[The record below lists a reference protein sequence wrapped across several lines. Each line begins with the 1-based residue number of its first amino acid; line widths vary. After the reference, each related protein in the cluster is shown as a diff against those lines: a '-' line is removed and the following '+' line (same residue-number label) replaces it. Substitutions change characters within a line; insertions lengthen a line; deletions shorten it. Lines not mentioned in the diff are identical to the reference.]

1 MNFDN
6 LVAVLAVAAAVPLI
20 LAAVPR
26 VRVPGPVL
34 EIVAGIVLGP
44 AVLDLVKPDQA
55 VRLVSTI
62 GLAFLLFLAGLEVDV
77 RHFRGPRA
85 RLAGEGLGLSALLA
99 LIIGIVLYAAGVVES
114 PLLVGIILLAT
125 SLGLITPIL
134 EDAGVADRP
143 VGQFAIA
150 GASLGEVTPV
160 VLLSLFFSGRTTAI
174 RSKLLLLSLL
184 GVLVVLVVIGTLRI
198 ERSMWI
204 TRMINRLAD
213 TSAQIR
219 IRLSMLLVVGL
230 GALATHLGF
239 EAILGAFIAGAILR
253 LVDADAEHKHPLFHP
268 KLDAIGYGFL
278 IPVFFVTSG
287 LTFNLSVLFSNASTV
302 LRVPLFLLALLVV
315 RGLPAVLYRSA
326 LASIR
331 DVAAAGLLQATSL
344 PFIVAATT
352 IGLQLHAIRPAN
364 AAALVAAGL
373 FSVILFPI
381 ISLQLLRSSAK
392 GPGMVPEQAHVRRQ
406 TCPLIRAHAV
416 GIQLSDAGSMPAERA
431 TTAHFGGHMSKPP
444 LPEAAVA
451 MLRKPNPAVITTLRP
466 DGQPVSTATW
476 YLWDNGRVLVNMD
489 EGRKR
494 LEYMRS
500 DPRVALDVLDESG
513 WYTHLSITGHVDE
526 MQDDADLADIDR
538 LAQQYMGRPYPQ
550 RERRRISAWIAV
562 DGWHGWGALKDS
574 SQPG

>member
-1 MNFDN
+1 MNFDS
-6 LVAVLAVAAAVPLI
+6 LVAVLAIAAAVPLI

-26 VRVPGPVL
+26 LAVPGPVL

-55 VRLVSTI
+55 VRLVLTI
-62 GLAFLLFLAGLEVDV
+62 GLAFLLFLAGLEIDV

-85 RLAGEGLGLSALLA
+85 RLAALALGLSALLA
-99 LIIGIVLYAAGVVES
+99 LIIGIVLHAADVVES

-125 SLGLITPIL
+125 SLGLIVPIL
-134 EDAGVADRP
+134 EDAGLADRP

-150 GASLGEVTPV
+150 GASLGEVCPV
-160 VLLSLFFSGRTTAI
+160 VLLSLFFSGRATAI
-174 RSKLLLLSLL
+174 APKLLLLSLL
-184 GVLVVLVVIGTLRI
+184 GVLVVLVVIAALRI

-219 IRLSMLLVVGL
+219 VRLSLLLVVGL
-230 GALATHLGF
+230 GAVATHLGF

-287 LTFNLSVLFSNASTV
+287 LTFNLSALFSSASTL

-315 RGLPAVLYRSA
+315 RGLPAVVYRSA
-326 LASIR
+326 LGSIR
-331 DVAAAGLLQATSL
+331 DVAAVGLLQATSL

-373 FSVILFPI
+373 FSVIIFPV

-392 GPGMVPEQAHVRRQ
+392 GPGKVPERAHVR
-406 TCPLIRAHAV
+406 
-416 GIQLSDAGSMPAERA
+416 
-431 TTAHFGGHMSKPP
+431 
-444 LPEAAVA
+444 
-451 MLRKPNPAVITTLRP
+451 
-466 DGQPVSTATW
+466 
-476 YLWDNGRVLVNMD
+476 
-489 EGRKR
+489 
-494 LEYMRS
+494 
-500 DPRVALDVLDESG
+500 
-513 WYTHLSITGHVDE
+513 
-526 MQDDADLADIDR
+526 
-538 LAQQYMGRPYPQ
+538 
-550 RERRRISAWIAV
+550 
-562 DGWHGWGALKDS
+562 
-574 SQPG
+574 

>member
-6 LVAVLAVAAAVPLI
+6 LVAVLAAAAAVPLI
-20 LAAVPR
+20 LTAVPL

-62 GLAFLLFLAGLEVDV
+62 GLAFLLFLAGLEIDV
-77 RHFRGPRA
+77 RRFRGPRA
-85 RLAGEGLGLSALLA
+85 RLAGLALCLSALLA
-99 LIIGIVLYAAGVVES
+99 LIIGVALHAARVVEN

-125 SLGLITPIL
+125 SLGLIVPIL
-134 EDAGVADRP
+134 EDAGVADLP

-150 GASLGEVTPV
+150 GASLGELSPV
-160 VLLSLFFSGRTTAI
+160 VLLSLFFSGRATGI
-174 RSKLLLLSLL
+174 GSKLLLLSLL

-204 TRMINRLAD
+204 TRMVNRLAD

-230 GALATHLGF
+230 GAVATHLGF

-268 KLDAIGYGFL
+268 KLEAIGYGFL

-287 LTFNLSVLFSNASTV
+287 LTFNLSVLFSSATTL
-302 LRVPLFLLALLVV
+302 LRVPLFVLALLVV
-315 RGLPAVLYRSA
+315 RGLPAILYRSA
-326 LASIR
+326 LGSIR
-331 DVAAAGLLQATSL
+331 DVAAVGLLQATSL

-352 IGLQLHAIRPAN
+352 IGLQVHAIRPAN

-381 ISLQLLRSSAK
+381 ISLQLLRPSAK
-392 GPGMVPEQAHVRRQ
+392 GPSMAPEQAHVR
-406 TCPLIRAHAV
+406 
-416 GIQLSDAGSMPAERA
+416 
-431 TTAHFGGHMSKPP
+431 
-444 LPEAAVA
+444 
-451 MLRKPNPAVITTLRP
+451 
-466 DGQPVSTATW
+466 
-476 YLWDNGRVLVNMD
+476 
-489 EGRKR
+489 
-494 LEYMRS
+494 
-500 DPRVALDVLDESG
+500 
-513 WYTHLSITGHVDE
+513 
-526 MQDDADLADIDR
+526 
-538 LAQQYMGRPYPQ
+538 
-550 RERRRISAWIAV
+550 
-562 DGWHGWGALKDS
+562 
-574 SQPG
+574 

>member
-1 MNFDN
+1 MRWADPVNFDN

-62 GLAFLLFLAGLEVDV
+62 GLAFLLFLAGLEIDV
-77 RHFRGPRA
+77 RRFRGPRA
-85 RLAGEGLGLSALLA
+85 RLTGLALGLSALLA
-99 LIIGIVLYAAGVVES
+99 LLIGIVLHAAGLVES

-125 SLGLITPIL
+125 SLGLIVPIL

-150 GASLGEVTPV
+150 GGSLGELTPV

-174 RSKLLLLSLL
+174 GPKLLLLSLL
-184 GVLVVLVVIGTLRI
+184 AVLVVLVVIGTLRI

-230 GALATHLGF
+230 GAVATHLGF

-253 LVDADAEHKHPLFHP
+253 LVDPDAEHKHPLFHP

-278 IPVFFVTSG
+278 IPVFFVASG
-287 LTFNLSVLFSNASTV
+287 LTFNLSVLFSSASTV
-302 LRVPLFLLALLVV
+302 LRVPLFLLALLALLFV

-326 LASIR
+326 LGSSR
-331 DVAAAGLLQATSL
+331 DVAAVGLLQATSL

-352 IGLQLHAIRPAN
+352 IGLQVHAIGPAN

-373 FSVILFPI
+373 FSVILFPV

-392 GPGMVPEQAHVRRQ
+392 GPSMVPE
-406 TCPLIRAHAV
+406 
-416 GIQLSDAGSMPAERA
+416 
-431 TTAHFGGHMSKPP
+431 
-444 LPEAAVA
+444 
-451 MLRKPNPAVITTLRP
+451 
-466 DGQPVSTATW
+466 
-476 YLWDNGRVLVNMD
+476 
-489 EGRKR
+489 
-494 LEYMRS
+494 
-500 DPRVALDVLDESG
+500 
-513 WYTHLSITGHVDE
+513 
-526 MQDDADLADIDR
+526 
-538 LAQQYMGRPYPQ
+538 
-550 RERRRISAWIAV
+550 
-562 DGWHGWGALKDS
+562 
-574 SQPG
+574 

>member
-6 LVAVLAVAAAVPLI
+6 LVAVLTVAAAVPLI
-20 LAAVPR
+20 LTAVPR

-34 EIVAGIVLGP
+34 EIVAGVVLGP
-44 AVLDLVKPDQA
+44 AVLDLVKPDQP

-62 GLAFLLFLAGLEVDV
+62 GLAFLLFLAGLEIDV

-85 RLAGEGLGLSALLA
+85 RLAALALGLSALLA
-99 LIIGIVLYAAGVVES
+99 LIIGVALHAAGVAGN

-125 SLGLITPIL
+125 SLGLIIPIL
-134 EDAGVADRP
+134 EDAGAADRP

-150 GASLGEVTPV
+150 GASLGELIPV
-160 VLLSLFFSGRTTAI
+160 VLLSLFFSGRTAAI
-174 RSKLLLLSLL
+174 GSRLLLLSLL

-219 IRLSMLLVVGL
+219 IRLSILLVVGL

-287 LTFNLSVLFSNASTV
+287 LTFNLSVLLSSAATL

-315 RGLPAVLYRSA
+315 RGLPAVLYRAA
-326 LASIR
+326 LGSIR
-331 DVAAAGLLQATSL
+331 DVAATGLLQATSL

-352 IGLQLHAIRPAN
+352 IGLQLHAISSAN

-381 ISLQLLRSSAK
+381 ISLQLLRSSAED
-392 GPGMVPEQAHVRRQ
+392 PSIVPEQTQAR
-406 TCPLIRAHAV
+406 
-416 GIQLSDAGSMPAERA
+416 
-431 TTAHFGGHMSKPP
+431 
-444 LPEAAVA
+444 
-451 MLRKPNPAVITTLRP
+451 
-466 DGQPVSTATW
+466 
-476 YLWDNGRVLVNMD
+476 
-489 EGRKR
+489 
-494 LEYMRS
+494 
-500 DPRVALDVLDESG
+500 
-513 WYTHLSITGHVDE
+513 
-526 MQDDADLADIDR
+526 
-538 LAQQYMGRPYPQ
+538 
-550 RERRRISAWIAV
+550 
-562 DGWHGWGALKDS
+562 
-574 SQPG
+574 

>member
-26 VRVPGPVL
+26 VPVPGPVL

-62 GLAFLLFLAGLEVDV
+62 GLAFLLFLAGLEIDV

-85 RLAGEGLGLSALLA
+85 RLAGLGIGLSAVLA
-99 LIIGIVLYAAGVVES
+99 LGISGALHAAGIVES
-114 PLLVGIILLAT
+114 PLLVGIIFIAT
-125 SLGLITPIL
+125 SLGMIIPIL
-134 EDAGVADRP
+134 KDAGVADRP

-150 GASLGEVTPV
+150 GASLGEVSSV
-160 VLLSLFFSGRTTAI
+160 LLLSLFFSGRATAI
-174 RSKLLLLSLL
+174 GPKLLLLSLL
-184 GVLVVLVVIGTLRI
+184 GVLVVLVVVATLRI

-204 TRMINRLAD
+204 TGMMNRLAD

-253 LVDADAEHKHPLFHP
+253 LVDADAVHKHRLFYP

-287 LTFNLSVLFSNASTV
+287 LTFNLSVLFSSASTL

-326 LASIR
+326 LASVR
-331 DVAAAGLLQATSL
+331 DVVSVGLLQATSL

-373 FSVILFPI
+373 FSVIVFPI
-381 ISLQLLRSSAK
+381 ISLQLLRSSGK
-392 GPGMVPEQAHVRRQ
+392 GAGVVAEQADVRQRPGMV
-406 TCPLIRAHAV
+406 
-416 GIQLSDAGSMPAERA
+416 
-431 TTAHFGGHMSKPP
+431 
-444 LPEAAVA
+444 
-451 MLRKPNPAVITTLRP
+451 
-466 DGQPVSTATW
+466 
-476 YLWDNGRVLVNMD
+476 
-489 EGRKR
+489 
-494 LEYMRS
+494 
-500 DPRVALDVLDESG
+500 
-513 WYTHLSITGHVDE
+513 
-526 MQDDADLADIDR
+526 
-538 LAQQYMGRPYPQ
+538 
-550 RERRRISAWIAV
+550 
-562 DGWHGWGALKDS
+562 
-574 SQPG
+574 

>member
-26 VRVPGPVL
+26 VPVPGPVL
-34 EIVAGIVLGP
+34 EIAAGIVLGP
-44 AVLDLVKPDQA
+44 AVLGLVQPDQA

-62 GLAFLLFLAGLEVDV
+62 GLAFLLFMAGLEIDV

-85 RLAGEGLGLSALLA
+85 RLAGLGIGLSAVLA
-99 LIIGIVLYAAGVVES
+99 LGISGALHAAGVVES
-114 PLLVGIILLAT
+114 TVLVGIILIAT
-125 SLGLITPIL
+125 SLGMIIPIL
-134 EDAGVADRP
+134 KDAGVADRP

-150 GASLGEVTPV
+150 GASLGEVSSV
-160 VLLSLFFSGRTTAI
+160 VLLSLFFSGRATALGP
-174 RSKLLLLSLL
+174 KLLLLSLL
-184 GVLVVLVVIGTLRI
+184 GVLIVLVVIATLRI

-204 TRMINRLAD
+204 TRTMNKLAD

-253 LVDADAEHKHPLFHP
+253 LVDADAAHKHPLFYP

-287 LTFNLSVLFSNASTV
+287 LTFNLSVLFSSAATV

-326 LASIR
+326 LPSAR
-331 DVAAAGLLQATSL
+331 DVAAVGLLQATSL

-352 IGLQLHAIRPAN
+352 IGLALHAIRPAN

-373 FSVILFPI
+373 LSVIIFPI
-381 ISLQLLRSSAK
+381 IALQLLRSSAE
-392 GPGMVPEQAHVRRQ
+392 GPAAVPEQAPVRQ
-406 TCPLIRAHAV
+406 
-416 GIQLSDAGSMPAERA
+416 
-431 TTAHFGGHMSKPP
+431 
-444 LPEAAVA
+444 
-451 MLRKPNPAVITTLRP
+451 
-466 DGQPVSTATW
+466 
-476 YLWDNGRVLVNMD
+476 
-489 EGRKR
+489 
-494 LEYMRS
+494 
-500 DPRVALDVLDESG
+500 
-513 WYTHLSITGHVDE
+513 
-526 MQDDADLADIDR
+526 
-538 LAQQYMGRPYPQ
+538 
-550 RERRRISAWIAV
+550 
-562 DGWHGWGALKDS
+562 
-574 SQPG
+574 

>member
-44 AVLDLVKPDQA
+44 AALDLVKPDQA

-62 GLAFLLFLAGLEVDV
+62 GLAFLLFLAGLEIDV
-77 RHFRGPRA
+77 RRFRGPRA
-85 RLAGEGLGLSALLA
+85 RLAALALCLSALLA
-99 LIIGIVLYAAGVVES
+99 LIIGVVLHATGIVES

-125 SLGLITPIL
+125 SLGLIVPIL

-150 GASLGEVTPV
+150 GASLGELSPV
-160 VLLSLFFSGRTTAI
+160 VLLSLFFSGRATGI
-174 RSKLLLLSLL
+174 GSKLLLLSLL
-184 GVLVVLVVIGTLRI
+184 VVLVVLVVIGTLRV

-204 TRMINRLAD
+204 TRMLNRLAD

-230 GALATHLGF
+230 GAVATHLGF

-287 LTFNLSVLFSNASTV
+287 LTFNLSVLFSSAATL

-326 LASIR
+326 LTSIR
-331 DVAAAGLLQATSL
+331 DVAAVGLLQATSL

-352 IGLQLHAIRPAN
+352 IGLQVHAIRPAN

-381 ISLQLLRSSAK
+381 IALQLLRPSDK
-392 GPGMVPEQAHVRRQ
+392 GPGMVPEQAHVRQ
-406 TCPLIRAHAV
+406 
-416 GIQLSDAGSMPAERA
+416 
-431 TTAHFGGHMSKPP
+431 
-444 LPEAAVA
+444 
-451 MLRKPNPAVITTLRP
+451 
-466 DGQPVSTATW
+466 QP
-476 YLWDNGRVLVNMD
+476 
-489 EGRKR
+489 
-494 LEYMRS
+494 
-500 DPRVALDVLDESG
+500 
-513 WYTHLSITGHVDE
+513 
-526 MQDDADLADIDR
+526 
-538 LAQQYMGRPYPQ
+538 
-550 RERRRISAWIAV
+550 
-562 DGWHGWGALKDS
+562 
-574 SQPG
+574 

>member
-26 VRVPGPVL
+26 VRVPGSVL

-85 RLAGEGLGLSALLA
+85 RLAGEGRGLSALLA
-99 LIIGIVLYAAGVVES
+99 LIIGIVLHAAGLVES
-114 PLLVGIILLAT
+114 PLLVGIILLAA

-160 VLLSLFFSGRTTAI
+160 VLLFSGRTTGI
-174 RSKLLLLSLL
+174 GPKLLLLSLL

-268 KLDAIGYGFL
+268 KLDAIGCGFL

-287 LTFNLSVLFSNASTV
+287 LTFNLSVLFSSASTL

-352 IGLQLHAIRPAN
+352 IGLQLHAIKPAN
-364 AAALVAAGL
+364 APALVAAGL

-381 ISLQLLRSSAK
+381 ISLQLLRASAK

-406 TCPLIRAHAV
+406 TCPQIRVHAV
-416 GIQLSDAGSMPAERA
+416 GVQLNDAGSMPAERA

-451 MLRKPNPAVITTLRP
+451 MLRKANPAVITTLRP

-550 RERRRISAWIAV
+550 RERRRISAWVAV

>member
-1 MNFDN
+1 MVLPMNFDN
-6 LVAVLAVAAAVPLI
+6 LVAVLAVAAAVPLV
-20 LAAVPR
+20 LTAVPL

-62 GLAFLLFLAGLEVDV
+62 GLAFLLFLAGLEIDV
-77 RHFRGPRA
+77 RRFRGPRA
-85 RLAGEGLGLSALLA
+85 RLAGLALCLSALLA
-99 LIIGIVLYAAGVVES
+99 LIIGVVLHAARVAEN

-125 SLGLITPIL
+125 SLGLIVPIL

-150 GASLGEVTPV
+150 GASLGELSPV
-160 VLLSLFFSGRTTAI
+160 VLLSLFFSGRATGI
-174 RSKLLLLSLL
+174 GSKLLLLSLL
-184 GVLVVLVVIGTLRI
+184 VVLVVLVVIGTLRV

-204 TRMINRLAD
+204 TRMVNRLAD

-230 GALATHLGF
+230 GAVATHLGF

-287 LTFNLSVLFSNASTV
+287 LTFSLSVLFSSATTL

-331 DVAAAGLLQATSL
+331 DVAAVGLLQATSL

-352 IGLQLHAIRPAN
+352 IGLQVHAIRPAN

-381 ISLQLLRSSAK
+381 IALQLLRPSDK
-392 GPGMVPEQAHVRRQ
+392 GPGRPGSQ
-406 TCPLIRAHAV
+406 T
-416 GIQLSDAGSMPAERA
+416 
-431 TTAHFGGHMSKPP
+431 
-444 LPEAAVA
+444 
-451 MLRKPNPAVITTLRP
+451 
-466 DGQPVSTATW
+466 
-476 YLWDNGRVLVNMD
+476 
-489 EGRKR
+489 
-494 LEYMRS
+494 
-500 DPRVALDVLDESG
+500 RVAGRGLHG
-513 WYTHLSITGHVDE
+513 F
-526 MQDDADLADIDR
+526 DAPA
-538 LAQQYMGRPYPQ
+538 
-550 RERRRISAWIAV
+550 
-562 DGWHGWGALKDS
+562 GA
-574 SQPG
+574 